1 VPHLR
6 LASGDGPSEVFALR
20 AERVLLGRAHD
31 CDLILPDVILS
42 RHHAEIVR
50 SGGVWLLRDLGS
62 LNGTRLNGVRV
73 VDPQPL
79 HNADRISMSD
89 WTLVF
94 YDADTPSDPE
104 LLAAGARLRDVT
116 ELATRSD
123 IEAGALARQSR
134 ILGVLTR
141 AADAVVATPSAESL
155 LETLLGHL
163 LEAVPAHRG
172 AIVLFEPGLPPG
184 GATAAP
190 ALAAARAVQGAVPT
204 SVEPVVVERLLRFQS
219 AFLAP
224 RLPVEDGTIRSVL
237 CAPLWFSGAPPAPE
251 RIAGCVAL
259 EAPANPSPF
268 QEEHLHLVT
277 AVANLAASRLESLR
291 LREVNAD
298 QRRMEVDLRG
308 AARIQQSLLPEETP
322 PLPGW
327 ELAGS
332 SRLCSAVGADY
343 YDFSADDGGLLLA
356 LGDVAGK
363 GLAAALL
370 MASLRAAVRARWRE
384 GDSLSQVFARVNE
397 ILLQTVPPNRFA
409 TLFLAR
415 ADTATGDVVWVNA
428 GHAAPLVARSDGTHE
443 ALEATGTILGVFPDM
458 SWKEGRTTLRP
469 GDVLVLLSDGV
480 VEAAREA
487 EGDLGPGHLA
497 AVVRQSGRPAS
508 AVLAA
513 LQAAVEESLGGARRA
528 DDHTFV
534 VLRRAERISDRIPD
548 RS

>member
-1 VPHLR
+1 MPHLR

-20 AERVLLGRAHD
+20 ADRVVLGRAHD
-31 CDLILPDVILS
+31 CDLILPDVLLS
-42 RHHAEIVR
+42 RRHAEVLR
-50 SGGVWLLRDLGS
+50 TARGWSLRDLGS

-73 VDPQPL
+73 EGEQLL
-79 HNADRISMSD
+79 HDGDTISMSD
-89 WTLVF
+89 WSLVF
-94 YDADTPSDPE
+94 RDSDTLSDPAA
-104 LLAAGARLRDVT
+104 LAFGARLRDVT
-116 ELATRSD
+116 ELATRTD
-123 IEAGALARQSR
+123 IEAGALAHQSR

-141 AADAVVATPSAESL
+141 AAAAVVATPSAESL
-155 LETLLGHL
+155 LDTLLGHL

-172 AIVLFEPGLPPG
+172 AVVLFEAGVPLRDVP
-184 GATAAP
+184 AAP
-190 ALAAARAVQGAVPT
+190 VLAAARAVQGAPP
-204 SVEPVVVERLLRFQS
+204 SGVERVVAERLFRSQD

-224 RLPVEDGTIRSVL
+224 RVAAEDGTVRSVL
-237 CAPLWFSGAPPAPE
+237 CAPLWFSGAPPALE

-259 EAPANPSPF
+259 EAPADPSPF
-268 QEEHLHLVT
+268 EEEHLHLVT

-291 LREVNAD
+291 LREENAD
-298 QRRMEVDLRG
+298 KRRLEEDLRG

-322 PLPGW
+322 PMPGW

-343 YDFSADDGGLLLA
+343 YDFSLDDGGLLLA

-363 GLAAALL
+363 GLGAALL

-384 GDSLSQVFARVNE
+384 GEPLGQVLAKVNE

-415 ADTATGDVVWVNA
+415 ADTATGEVVWVNA
-428 GHAAPLVARSDGTHE
+428 GHAAPLVARSEGSHE
-443 ALEATGTILGVFPDM
+443 VLEATGTILGVFPDI
-458 SWKEGRTTLRP
+458 SWAERRTRLGP

-487 EGDLGPGHLA
+487 EGDLGPDRLA
-497 AVVRQSGRPAS
+497 AIVRGASRSAPAL
-508 AVLAA
+508 LAA
-513 LQAAVEESLGGARRA
+513 LQAAAEESLGGARRA

-534 VLRRAERISDRIPD
+534 VLRRTEHS
-548 RS
+548 

>member
-20 AERVLLGRAHD
+20 ADRVVLGRAHD
-31 CDLILPDVILS
+31 CDLILPDVLLS
-42 RHHAEIVR
+42 RHHAEILR
-50 SGGVWLLRDLGS
+50 SRTGWSLRDLGS
-62 LNGTRLNGVRV
+62 LNGTRLNGSRV
-73 VDPQPL
+73 VGELPL
-79 HNADRISMSD
+79 RNGDRIGMSD

-116 ELATRSD
+116 ELATHSD

-141 AADAVVATPSAESL
+141 AAAAVVATPSAESL
-155 LETLLGHL
+155 LDTLLGHL

-172 AIVLFEPGLPPG
+172 AVVLFEPGQPPG
-184 GATAAP
+184 GVRDAHV
-190 ALAAARAVQGAVPT
+190 LAAARAVQGAPPT
-204 SVEPVVVERLLRFQS
+204 GVEPVVAERLFRSQS

-224 RLPVEDGTIRSVL
+224 RLPVEDGTVRSVL

-259 EAPANPSPF
+259 EAPADPSPF
-268 QEEHLHLVT
+268 EEEHLQLVT

-291 LREVNAD
+291 LREENAD
-298 QRRMEVDLRG
+298 KRRLEEDLRG
-308 AARIQQSLLPEETP
+308 AARIQQSLLPEDTP
-322 PLPGW
+322 PMPGW

-343 YDFSADDGGLLLA
+343 YDFSPDDGGLLLA

-384 GDSLSQVFARVNE
+384 SEPLARVLAKVNE

-415 ADTATGDVVWVNA
+415 ADTATGEVLWVNA
-428 GHAAPLVARSDGTHE
+428 GHAAPLVARSDGSHE
-443 ALEATGTILGVFPDM
+443 VLEATGTILGVFPGI
-458 SWKEGRTTLRP
+458 SWEERRTRLGP

-480 VEAAREA
+480 MEAAREA
-487 EGDLGPGHLA
+487 EGDLGPERLA
-497 AVVRQSGRPAS
+497 AVARAAGRSAS
-508 AVLAA
+508 VLLGA
-513 LQAAVEESLGGARRA
+513 LQAAAEESLGGARRA

-534 VLRRAERISDRIPD
+534 VLRRRPD
-548 RS
+548 HS

>member
-6 LASGDGPSEVFALR
+6 VASGDGPAEVFALR
-20 AERVLLGRAHD
+20 AGRVLLGRSHD
-31 CDLILPDVILS
+31 CDLILPDIILS
-42 RHHAEIVR
+42 RHHAEILHT
-50 SGGVWLLRDLGS
+50 SGVWLVRDLGS

-73 VDPQPL
+73 VDARPL
-79 HNADRISMSD
+79 RNGDRISMSD
-89 WTLVF
+89 WTVVF

-123 IEAGALARQSR
+123 IEAGELARQSR

-141 AADAVVATPSAESL
+141 AANAVVATPSVESL
-155 LETLLGHL
+155 LDTMLGHL

-172 AIVLFEPGLPPG
+172 AFVLFEQGLPQG
-184 GATAAP
+184 GAASAP
-190 ALAAARAVQGAVPT
+190 MLAAARAVQGPPPAG
-204 SVEPVVVERLLRFQS
+204 VEPVITERLFRSQT

-224 RLPVEDGTIRSVL
+224 RLPVEDGTVRSVL
-237 CAPLWFSGAPPAPE
+237 CAPLWFSGAPPATE
-251 RIAGCVAL
+251 RIAGCVVL
-259 EAPANPSPF
+259 EAPADPSPF
-268 QEEHLHLVT
+268 AEEHLHLVT

-291 LREVNAD
+291 LREENAD
-298 QRRMEVDLRG
+298 KRRLEEDLRG

-322 PLPGW
+322 PLAGW

-343 YDFSADDGGLLLA
+343 YDFSAEDDSLLLA

-384 GDSLSQVFARVNE
+384 GEPLPRVLVRVNE

-415 ADTATGDVVWVNA
+415 ADTDTGEVVWVNA
-428 GHAAPLVARSDGTHE
+428 GHAAPLVARADGTHE
-443 ALEATGTILGVFPDM
+443 VLEATGTILGVFPDL
-458 SWKEGRTTLRP
+458 SWEEGRTRLGP

-487 EGDLGPGHLA
+487 GGDLGPDRLA
-497 AVVRQSGRPAS
+497 SVVRSSGRSAS
-508 AVLAA
+508 TVLAA
-513 LQAAVEESLGGARRA
+513 LQATAEESLGGARRA

-534 VLRRAERISDRIPD
+534 VLLRAFTRPPSP
-548 RS
+548 SS